1 MIVLIL
7 ILTFL
12 LYRTRWGLRL
22 RAVGQFPMAAQTA
35 GINVISMKYQAI
47 LISGLVGGLA
57 GAHLSLGYSTMF
69 TENMTSNRGF
79 MGVAAMYFGHANPAL
94 TAVGCLVFGVA
105 DSVGARLQAYGLPSQ
120 FVLLMP
126 YVVTIVVLSI
136 SMISKKVATDRK
148 KSSLNVVKQ
157 EAI

>member
-1 MIVLIL
+1 
-7 ILTFL
+7 
-12 LYRTRWGLRL
+12 
-22 RAVGQFPMAAQTA
+22 
-35 GINVISMKYQAI
+35 
-47 LISGLVGGLA
+47 
-57 GAHLSLGYSTMF
+57 
-69 TENMTSNRGF
+69 
-79 MGVAAMYFGHANPAL
+79 
-94 TAVGCLVFGVA
+94 VA

-157 EAI
+157 EAV

>member
-47 LISGLVGGLA
+47 LISGLVGAWPELIC
-57 GAHLSLGYSTMF
+57 HWDIVL
-69 TENMTSNRGF
+69 
-79 MGVAAMYFGHANPAL
+79 
-94 TAVGCLVFGVA
+94 CL
-105 DSVGARLQAYGLPSQ
+105 QK
-120 FVLLMP
+120 
-126 YVVTIVVLSI
+126 I
-136 SMISKKVATDRK
+136 
-148 KSSLNVVKQ
+148 
-157 EAI
+157 